1 MRTEIRIAGT
11 GGQGVILASIVLA
24 EAAGV
29 CENRQVVQT
38 QSYGP
43 EARGGASRAD
53 VIISDEPILFPKC
66 RLLDVLVCLSQQ
78 AVVEYMSD
86 LKVRGLAII
95 DSFHVRECPR
105 ENALCLDLSETARRE
120 LGRELFTNIVT
131 LGALA
136 RVTGV
141 VKLES
146 LEKSI
151 ANRVPEHTVELNQKA
166 LRAGWELE
174 AVARPVSRTPTA

>member
-1 MRTEIRIAGT
+1 MVTEIRLAGT

-29 CENRQVVQT
+29 YEGRRVVQT

-53 VIISDEPILFPKC
+53 VIIAGEPILFPKA

-78 AVVEYMSD
+78 AADKYFD
-86 LKVRGLAII
+86 RLKTTGTALV
-95 DSFHVRECPR
+95 DTFYVRECPR
-105 ENALCLDLSETARRE
+105 AGAACLPLSQTARDV
-120 LGRELFTNIVT
+120 LGRELFTNIVA

-136 RVTGV
+136 RVSGV
-141 VKLES
+141 VKLDS
-146 LEKSI
+146 LKQAI
-151 ANRVPEHTVELNQKA
+151 AHRVPPATVEMNQRA
-166 LRAGWELE
+166 LQAGWDL
-174 AVARPVSRTPTA
+174 AADNGKAAP

>member
-1 MRTEIRIAGT
+1 MTTEIRIAGT

-29 CENRQVVQT
+29 VEGRRVVQT

-53 VIISDEPILFPKC
+53 VLVSDEPILYPKA
-66 RLLDVLVCLSQQ
+66 RLLDALVCLSQQ
-78 AVVEYMSD
+78 AADRYFPS
-86 LKVRGLAII
+86 LKQDGVAII

-105 ENALCLDLSETARRE
+105 EGAVCLPLSETARTE
-120 LGRELFTNIVT
+120 LGRELFTNVVT

-136 RVTGV
+136 RVTGI

-146 LEKSI
+146 LKQAI
-151 ANRVPEHTVELNQKA
+151 ASRVPPATVEMNQRA
-166 LRAGWELE
+166 LQAGWDLA
-174 AVARPVSRTPTA
+174 AVPQGKADGPR